1 VDLINDWLILLKSN
15 AGNIATGLVGL
26 VTTVLGYK
34 VMFGKNNID
43 LAKVKVDYK
52 NADLADSKLALD
64 RANAIDQRM
73 DRLVAHLE
81 RQLENQ
87 ANIAKAER
95 EAARLEREEM
105 KKVMTSQTRE
115 IRSLRD
121 HIDALAQTI
130 INLGGIV
137 PKYLSPSDNDSSKD

>member
-1 VDLINDWLILLKSN
+1 MDLINEWLILLKSN
-15 AGNIATGLVGL
+15 AGNIATGLVGF

-137 PKYLSPSDNDSSKD
+137 PKYLSPNEREQPKD